1 MSMPIGAMGTP
12 QGADRPLGVR
22 QVADLPI
29 VGQQADGHAGT
40 SFGAL
45 LESLGEASNTTDR
58 HVEDLATG
66 DERDLHDVML
76 SVEMES
82 MSFEL
87 AVQIRNHLV
96 DGWNEIFRMSV

>member
-1 MSMPIGAMGTP
+1 MSMHIAP
-12 QGADRPLGVR
+12 QGAADRPLGVR

-29 VGQQADGHAGT
+29 VGQDQDSHAGP
-40 SFGAL
+40 SFATL
-45 LESLGEASNTTDR
+45 LESLGQASGTADR
-58 HVEDLATG
+58 GVEDLATG
-66 DERDLHDVML
+66 EEKDLHDVVL
-76 SVEMES
+76 AVEMES

>member
-1 MSMPIGAMGTP
+1 MSMNVAPLGAG
-12 QGADRPLGVR
+12 DRPLGVK
-22 QVADLPI
+22 QVSDLPI
-29 VGQQADGHAGT
+29 VGQQPATHAGS
-40 SFGAL
+40 SFADL
-45 LESLGEASNTTDR
+45 LEGLGQTSNTADTG
-58 HVEDLATG
+58 VEDLATG

-96 DGWNEIFRMSV
+96 DGWNEIYRMSV